1 MCFYSPSG
9 VVDQIVPALAGVG
22 DPRGAVLRQIPV
34 PPNMLGRQYSELFR
48 NLTLSHGLVP
58 LGLYRAK
65 GGANGALSFV
75 HTAPPPDTILKE
87 GDKVFLLRPCV
98 SKRNGKSAAGAAAGA
113 QTNGASSP
121 GAHQP
126 AQSPPG
132 APATAQWQQQAAQP
146 PPTSREQVSGWR
158 G

>member
-65 GGANGALSFV
+65 GGANGALSPSC
-75 HTAPPPDTILKE
+75 TRRRRRT
-87 GDKVFLLRPCV
+87 R
-98 SKRNGKSAAGAAAGA
+98 S
-113 QTNGASSP
+113 
-121 GAHQP
+121 
-126 AQSPPG
+126 
-132 APATAQWQQQAAQP
+132 
-146 PPTSREQVSGWR
+146 
-158 G
+158 